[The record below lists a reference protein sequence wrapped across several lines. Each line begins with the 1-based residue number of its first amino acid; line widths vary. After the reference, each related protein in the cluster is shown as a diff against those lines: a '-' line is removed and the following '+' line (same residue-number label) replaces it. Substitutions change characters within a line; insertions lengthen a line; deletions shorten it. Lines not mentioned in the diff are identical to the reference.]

1 MQHKKDVDT
10 HQMSDRSFAKITFQ
24 TQEFSESQQ
33 VDWSLTRN
41 MVPKVTKKNGEHIL
55 IKFVKFV
62 GFKETKNYAHTITYQ
77 YLARDITCHLNF
89 ICPEYQNIKC
99 YS

>member
-1 MQHKKDVDT
+1 
-10 HQMSDRSFAKITFQ
+10 MSDKSFAKIRFQ

-41 MVPKVTKKNGEHIL
+41 MVPKVKKKNGEHMLTVCEIGWFYGG
-55 IKFVKFV
+55 KK
-62 GFKETKNYAHTITYQ
+62 KKRTMHNITQ
-77 YLARDITCHLNF
+77 YLARHYFMSSNFHLS
-89 ICPEYQNIKC
+89 IIPNIKC